1 MNRDDRNKLGG
12 CLLALILI
20 GSVVTGA
27 LLMSAWGSRFGVIGA
42 LAVFAC
48 VGVLIGVLLLPAGD

>member
-1 MNRDDRNKLGG
+1 MKRDSRNKLGG

-27 LLMSAWGSRFGVIGA
+27 LLMSAWGIGLGVIGA

-48 VGVLIGVLLLPAGD
+48 VGVLIVVLLLPAGD